1 MKTVVLDASVVLK
14 WVLPSRFEEYHSRE
28 ALDILDC
35 IQMARLDALQPPH
48 WLAEAAAVLARL
60 VPERSEEAI
69 DLLYSFELPAMVDLA
84 VYRRAVQIAASLRE
98 HVFDTLYHAVAL
110 QQSNTVLVTADE
122 RYYRKAAGLG
132 KVVRLQEFELE
143 RA

>member
-14 WVLPSRFEEYHSRE
+14 WVLPSRFEESHSRE
-28 ALDILDC
+28 ALDILHC
-35 IQMARLDALQPPH
+35 IQMDQLDALQPPH
-48 WLAEAAAVLARL
+48 WLAEAGAVLARL
-60 VPERSEEAI
+60 APERSEEAI
-69 DLLYSFELPAMVDLA
+69 GLLYSFEFPATVDLA
-84 VYRRAVQIAASLRE
+84 VYRRAAQIAASLRE

-110 QQSNTVLVTADE
+110 QQPNAVLVTADE

-132 KVVRLQEFELE
+132 RVVRLQEFELE

>member
-14 WVLPSRFEEYHSRE
+14 WVLPSRFEESHSRE

-60 VPERSEEAI
+60 VPKK
-69 DLLYSFELPAMVDLA
+69 LLTCSIRLNCP
-84 VYRRAVQIAASLRE
+84 QWW
-98 HVFDTLYHAVAL
+98 TW
-110 QQSNTVLVTADE
+110 QSIGAPH
-122 RYYRKAAGLG
+122 R
-132 KVVRLQEFELE
+132 
-143 RA
+143 

>member
-1 MKTVVLDASVVLK
+1 MQAWYLK
-14 WVLPSRFEEYHSRE
+14 WVLPSRFEESHSRE

-35 IQMARLDALQPPH
+35 IQMATAGRDFSHLTGLPRV
-48 WLAEAAAVLARL
+48 AAVLATA
-60 VPERSEEAI
+60 RSGAVRRSRY
-69 DLLYSFELPAMVDLA
+69 LLYSFELPAMVDLA
-84 VYRRAVQIAASLRE
+84 VYRRAVQIAASLCE
-98 HVFDTLYHAVAL
+98 HVFDTLYHAVAI

-122 RYYRKAAGLG
+122 RTIVRPPGLG

>member
-14 WVLPSRFEEYHSRE
+14 WVLPSRFEESHSRE

-35 IQMARLDALQPPH
+35 IQMARLDAIQPPH
-48 WLAEAAAVLARL
+48 WLAEAGAVLARL
-60 VPERSEEAI
+60 APERSEEAI
-69 DLLYSFELPAMVDLA
+69 SLLYSFEFPAMVDLA
-84 VYRRAVQIAASLRE
+84 VYRRAIEIAVSLRE